1 MNKLMEHIILALVL
15 SGLTSV
21 AIETVK
27 QRLEKHAIKLKGNT
41 WFVVSILVSLAVAW
55 GYAVY
60 YNDLALKD
68 AAMVYF
74 IMVFGAQGFYDIVFE
89 DKGDE

>member
-27 QRLEKHAIKLKGNT
+27 VRLEKHAIKLKGNT
-41 WFVVSILVSLAVAW
+41 WFIVSVLVSLAVAW

-68 AAMVYF
+68 AVMVYF

-89 DKGDE
+89 DKGDR

>member
-27 QRLEKHAIKLKGNT
+27 ARLEKHAIKLKGNT
-41 WFVVSILVSLAVAW
+41 WFIVSVLVSLAVAW

-68 AAMVYF
+68 AVMVYF

-89 DKGDE
+89 DKGDR